1 MSGNFRVLDWV
12 SADVLNYFSGFFSSN
27 YLMKTRNFNFYSAS
41 WQNFNFVLFLFENYD
56 EVLQCRK
63 FIFVSLSDISSIF
76 IMTGQ
81 TCGQYLLF
89 SNRSSLIFFCS
100 TTINVDV
107 KHRVCLWVIQCPVWW
122 NNRFSAIVAVL
133 LIFAKKIK
141 ENPVIL
147 FFAKIADF
155 STNYWMI
162 LCLFFSLVA

>member
-107 KHRVCLWVIQCPVWW
+107 KHMGWFMSHSMSSVMKQSFLSDRR
-122 NNRFSAIVAVL
+122 RFADIC
-133 LIFAKKIK
+133 KK
-141 ENPVIL
+141 N
-147 FFAKIADF
+147 
-155 STNYWMI
+155 
-162 LCLFFSLVA
+162 